1 MREAERYQLDTVVL
15 TSTHGLDSETSL
27 LGGTGLRLSLKLPL
41 VEVMALRGY
50 LSIPSACCL
59 YIGVFPSGSEGLFP
73 APSGTGPDCPLRLCT
88 EQQFRVLC
96 HPLRDFNAH
105 VGNGSETWRG
115 VIGRNPSGVLLL
127 DF

>member
-1 MREAERYQLDTVVL
+1 MREAERYRLDTVVL

-59 YIGVFPSGSEGLFP
+59 YIGVFPSGSEGLF
-73 APSGTGPDCPLRLCT
+73 LQVQVLI
-88 EQQFRVLC
+88 VLC
-96 HPLRDFNAH
+96 ACALN
-105 VGNGSETWRG
+105 NSSEYC
-115 VIGRNPSGVLLL
+115 VIR
-127 DF
+127 